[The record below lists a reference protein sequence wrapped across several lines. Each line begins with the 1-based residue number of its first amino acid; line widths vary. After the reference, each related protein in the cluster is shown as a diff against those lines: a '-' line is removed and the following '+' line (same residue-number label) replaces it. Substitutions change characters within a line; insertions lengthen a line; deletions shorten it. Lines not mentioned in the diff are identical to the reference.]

1 VNIAGDKTPV
11 KPMDTTNYLPCKYGQ
26 ALRR

>member
-1 VNIAGDKTPV
+1 
-11 KPMDTTNYLPCKYGQ
+11 LPCKYGQ